1 MSSFSPA
8 ANQNLDLSPILG
20 GQLEQFNLE
29 ALDSLSFTDWVWRAV
44 NGELDISLGGISEW
58 VFRTFFN
65 ELWLNISLIQQLLL
79 IAVISAIIRCLSDS
93 FKTKSVSELG
103 FYVSYVMIVAT
114 IFASFRVSAGILTN
128 LVVQATTMMEASIPL
143 MLSLNAMSGNIS
155 SAALLNPILFMG
167 MALMSRFI
175 AHVFIPIVTAAA
187 VLHIVNQ
194 LVEGEIFSKAVSLMK
209 KGSMLALKFM
219 VFLFLTL
226 LALQKLS
233 APIVN
238 NLALR
243 TARAAA
249 GAVPVVGGALNSAM
263 DTVINLS
270 SAARSGVLVALI
282 IVICIAV
289 SIPLLKLLSF
299 MFIYKTIAALIQPIC
314 DSRIV
319 NCLDGL
325 GDFVGMLL
333 GAGVLVSV
341 MFIFT
346 CIILL
351 SF

>member
-1 MSSFSPA
+1 
-8 ANQNLDLSPILG
+8 
-20 GQLEQFNLE
+20 
-29 ALDSLSFTDWVWRAV
+29 
-44 NGELDISLGGISEW
+44 
-58 VFRTFFN
+58 
-65 ELWLNISLIQQLLL
+65 
-79 IAVISAIIRCLSDS
+79 
-93 FKTKSVSELG
+93 
-103 FYVSYVMIVAT
+103 MIVAT